1 MTLAM
6 FQDSTELTAAYSM
19 MRTAYPNL
27 DLQDAWN
34 AFSVRHYDGIRTVG
48 IGYAYGVAGV
58 RTGRKW
64 VVSHRRSHT
73 STLGLANTR

>member
-1 MTLAM
+1 
-6 FQDSTELTAAYSM
+6 
-19 MRTAYPNL
+19 MRRATYPNL
-27 DLQDAWN
+27 DLKNSWDAF
-34 AFSVRHYDGIRTVG
+34 ATRQYDVTRMVG
-48 IGYAYGVAGV
+48 EIGYAYGVAGV